1 MASQVLSVG
10 IATVPFMLIAADDVL
25 DVPGEL
31 SGVGS
36 WSPLDVLLECDPSPA
51 AVNFATGIDPE
62 SLNGAQKMTLLKV
75 LERQQGWL
83 AERAA
88 AVTASI
94 AGPSATAGDDDWNRD
109 LVAATLGLTTGAA
122 AVRVDV
128 ARRLAHDLPACRA
141 TMAAGEMSYY
151 HACVIAQAV
160 AGLNAE
166 AIAEVDAKVAGR
178 VAGQAWVTFRRTLRA
193 AVLRAAPD
201 GARAAHER
209 AVRDRTVDRTY
220 LDYAMAGITATMT
233 AVNAQTVSLG
243 LDKTATTLRNLARV
257 AGEVD
262 AGIGAYRSDAL
273 VAWANAVLNGEDL
286 TGGQLSGGQL
296 GSGQPNGDQPN
307 GEETKGRRRNRRH
320 RRRMPVGV
328 VVDLATLL
336 GLADNPGELVGYGPI
351 APSLA
356 RKYAADGE
364 WRRFV
369 VDPVTGHL
377 LDFDSVIYR
386 PPKALAD
393 FILARDRTCRFPAC
407 GRQAV
412 YCDIDHTVPAPVGAT
427 SAANCCCLCRRHHRA
442 KTVGDWI
449 VELRPDGSCLW
460 TAPTGTQFVV
470 DPPTQIP

>member
-1 MASQVLSVG
+1 
-10 IATVPFMLIAADDVL
+10 MLIAAEDVL

-31 SGVGS
+31 AGVGS
-36 WSPLDVLLECDPSPA
+36 FAPLDVLLECEPSPA

-62 SLNGAQKMTLLKV
+62 SLDGAQKMNLLKV
-75 LERQQGWL
+75 LERQQCWL

-88 AVTASI
+88 VVTASI
-94 AGPSATAGDDDWNRD
+94 AGPSAAAGDDDWNRE

-122 AVRVDV
+122 AMRVEV

-141 TMAAGEMSYY
+141 AMAAGEMSYY
-151 HACVIAQAV
+151 HACVVAQAV
-160 AGLNAE
+160 AGLDAE
-166 AIAEVDAKVAGR
+166 AIAEVDAKVAAR
-178 VAGQAWVTFRRTLRA
+178 VAGQAWMTFRRTLRA

-201 GARAAHER
+201 GARGAHER
-209 AVRDRTVDRTY
+209 AVRDRTVERTY
-220 LDYAMAGITATMT
+220 LDDGMAGVTATMT
-233 AVNAQTVSLG
+233 AVNAQTVGLG
-243 LDKTATTLRNLARV
+243 LDKTAAALRKLARA

-273 VAWANAVLNGEDL
+273 VAWASAVLNGEDL

-296 GSGQPNGDQPN
+296 DGEQANGEQANGEQPNC
-307 GEETKGRRRNRRH
+307 ERSKGRCRH
-320 RRRMPVGV
+320 TQHGRRMPIGV
-328 VVDLATLL
+328 VVDLPTAL
-336 GLADNPGELVGYGPI
+336 GLADNPAELLGYGPI
-351 APSLA
+351 ASSLA
-356 RKYAADGE
+356 RKLAADGE
-364 WRRFV
+364 WRRLV
-369 VDPVTGHL
+369 VDPITGHL
-377 LDFDSVIYR
+377 LDFGSVTYR
-386 PPKALAD
+386 PPQELAD

-412 YCDIDHTVPAPVGAT
+412 YCDIDHTVPAPEGAT

-442 KTVGDWI
+442 KTLGDWV

>member
-1 MASQVLSVG
+1 VG
-10 IATVPFMLIAADDVL
+10 VSTVSNMLIAADDVL

-36 WSPLDVLLECDPSPA
+36 WSPLEVLLECEPSPA
-51 AVNFATGIDPE
+51 AVNFATGIDPD
-62 SLNGAQKMTLLKV
+62 SLNGAQKMALLKV
-75 LERQQGWL
+75 LERQQCWL

-88 AVTASI
+88 AITASI
-94 AGPSATAGDDDWNRD
+94 AGPSATAGDDDWNRE

-122 AVRVDV
+122 AMRVDV

-141 TMAAGEMSYY
+141 AMAAGEMSYY

-160 AGLNAE
+160 SGLDPE
-166 AIAEVDAKVAGR
+166 ATAEVDGLVAGR
-178 VAGQAWVTFRRTLRA
+178 IAGQAWVTFRRTLRA

-209 AVRDRTVDRTY
+209 AVRDRTVERTY
-220 LDYAMAGITATMT
+220 LDDGMAGVTATMA
-233 AVNAQTVSLG
+233 AVDAQTVSLG
-243 LDKTATTLRNLARV
+243 LDKTATTLRNLARA

-286 TGGQLSGGQL
+286 TGGQLSGGQSN
-296 GSGQPNGDQPN
+296 GEQSNGDQP
-307 GEETKGRRRNRRH
+307 KGRRRNTGH

-328 VVDLATLL
+328 VVDLPTLL
-336 GLADNPGELVGYGPI
+336 GLADNPGELIGYGSI
-351 APSLA
+351 AAPLA
-356 RKYAADGE
+356 RMFAADGE
-364 WRRFV
+364 WRRLV

-377 LDFDSVIYR
+377 LDFGSVIYR
-386 PPKALAD
+386 PPQALAD

-412 YCDIDHTVPAPVGAT
+412 YCDIDHTVPAPAGPT

-442 KTVGDWI
+442 KTVGDWV

-470 DPPTQIP
+470 DPPTQLP